1 MSESHPEPE
10 PEPTF
15 VYAVAK
21 ATNEKVMIPRR
32 WLGHPVLGKPFKTVP
47 SERAKHQPIEP
58 DGETATEIQ
67 SFQDDLSVEDPH
79 HESPSG
85 GEEE

>member
-1 MSESHPEPE
+1 MS
-10 PEPTF
+10 EPTF

-21 ATNEKVMIPRR
+21 STNEKVMIPSR
-32 WLGHPVLGKPFKTVP
+32 WLGHPVLGKDFKPVP
-47 SERAKHQPIEP
+47 SARAKHQPVEP

-67 SFQDDLSVEDPH
+67 SFQDTASVEESNN
-79 HESPSG
+79 ESPSG